1 MQSLNRIKSRG
12 PGFGLSPNWLQEFF
26 RRYTFLSLVAL
37 SVVAGMMFGATVA
50 YQASMTEQAQE
61 VAGLASYRP
70 NLVTRVIADDGKTVV
85 GEFSLERRIPVTY
98 DQIPETMKNAIFA
111 IEDDRFFQHI
121 GVDPIRIVTAA
132 FKNVIK
138 SRKAEGAS
146 TLTQQLARSL
156 YLTPEKTYTRK
167 IKEIL
172 FALQIERYYTK
183 EQIMEMYC
191 NYIFLG
197 GGAYG
202 FEAASQY
209 YFSKS
214 LKDLTLEESALLA
227 GLPKAPSLYSPTRDE
242 KAALDRR
249 NVVLY
254 RMNEEGYI
262 STDEY
267 NRARQSKINL
277 NITPP
282 QNANNSIFGYFVE
295 SVRQE
300 SEETFGTWQ
309 TQTGGMNIYTT
320 LDPAAQREAVRAV
333 RRGLHA
339 YEDRHGKKW
348 RGKLT
353 NLLDQKPPGDISH
366 YAHPDWMGDYIVGE
380 YIYGLV
386 MSVGASGGEIRFG
399 DYKAT
404 LTDAATKWA
413 GAPPSKLL
421 RKGDL
426 AVFKVIKADNDKRV
440 LDVALDQLPAVDG
453 ALICLESK
461 TGDVKAMV
469 GGYDFATRKF
479 NNATQ
484 AERQTGSTFK
494 PFIYA
499 AAVENGFTP
508 DTIVSAEPFVDP
520 VTGWAP
526 ANYDGGSGGGMM
538 PLRSALQQ
546 SLNVVAVRVLS
557 MIGVEKGADIVKR
570 FGLPNPM
577 KRVLPSA
584 LGATEEPLLDMVSAY
599 STFSNQGVRVAP
611 HLIKRVTDADGDV
624 KQEGSAET
632 SRVISPWVAMQ
643 MQIMMRGVVT
653 GGTAGS
659 VMANKELARRT
670 ICGKTGTVNDF
681 TDAWFIGY
689 TPTYT
694 AGVWIGYPGLKRTLG
709 NKEAGSV
716 AALPMWIHF
725 MEKFLKDK
733 PNDQFPKNVAPDR
746 EVLARRAEAERS
758 VREAQAG
765 EAAQA
770 SDELGDKAKS
780 VGQDEETPKEAKERA
795 TPRMVE
801 SEPGAPPRTNDR
813 PRPETDRDSFRPP
826 PGIKRDER
834 DKGNKD
840 DRKKRDEREKD
851 KDDNKEDK
859 KKRGKNG

>member
-1 MQSLNRIKSRG
+1 MLSLNRFKS
-12 PGFGLSPNWLQEFF
+12 PTIGLSPNWLQEFF

-121 GVDPIRIVTAA
+121 GVDPIRIVSAA
-132 FKNVIK
+132 FKNVIR

-146 TLTQQLARSL
+146 TLTQQLARQL

-172 FALQIERYYTK
+172 FAMQIERYYTK

-249 NVVLY
+249 NVVLF
-254 RMNEEGYI
+254 RMHEEGYI
-262 STDEY
+262 TDDEY

-277 NITPP
+277 NINPQ

-300 SEETFGTWQ
+300 SEETFGTWA

-320 LDPAAQREAVRAV
+320 IDPVAQRDAVRAV

-339 YEDRHGKKW
+339 YEDRHGKRW

-353 NLLDQKPPGDISH
+353 NILDQKPPGDLAH
-366 YAHPDWMGDYIVGE
+366 YAHPDWMGDYIAGE

-386 MSVGASGGEIRFG
+386 MSVGGASAEVRFG

-404 LTDAATKWA
+404 LTDAGTKWA
-413 GAPPSKLL
+413 GFPPSKLL
-421 RKGDL
+421 RRGDL
-426 AVFKVIKADNDKRV
+426 AVFKINKADNDKKV
-440 LDVALDQLPAVDG
+440 LDVALDQLPSVDG

-499 AAVENGFTP
+499 AAVEQGFTP

-520 VTGWAP
+520 ITGWSP
-526 ANYDGGSGGGMM
+526 SNYDGSSGGGLM
-538 PLRSALQQ
+538 PMRSALQQ
-546 SLNVVAVRVLS
+546 SLNVVAVRLLS
-557 MIGVEKGADIVKR
+557 IVGVDKGADIVRR
-570 FGLPNPM
+570 FGLSNPM

-584 LGATEEPLLDMVSAY
+584 LGATEEPLVDMVSAY
-599 STFSNQGVRVAP
+599 SAFSNQGVRVKP
-611 HLIKRVTDADGDV
+611 HLIARVTDSDGET
-624 KQEGSAET
+624 KQEWTPESFK
-632 SRVISPWVAMQ
+632 VISPYVAAQ
-643 MQIMMRGVVT
+643 MQDMMRGVVT

-659 VMANKELARRT
+659 MMSNKELAKRM

-694 AGVWIGYPGLKRTLG
+694 TGVWIGYPGLKKTLG

-716 AALPMWIHF
+716 AALPMWMHF

-733 PNDQFPKNVAPDR
+733 PNDKFPKNVPVDK
-746 EVLARRAEAERS
+746 EVLARRGEAERAI
-758 VREAQAG
+758 REAQAG
-765 EAAQA
+765 EAAKA
-770 SDELGDKAKS
+770 ADDLSDKAKS
-780 VGQDEETPKEAKERA
+780 AAQDGDAPKEPKEPKEPPPRPS
-795 TPRMVE
+795 PRMI
-801 SEPGAPPRTNDR
+801 EPEGGRPPHLDR
-813 PRPETDRDSFRPP
+813 PRPEPDRDTFKVPP
-826 PGIKRDER
+826 ALKRDDR
-834 DKGNKD
+834 DKQ
-840 DRKKRDEREKD
+840 D
-851 KDDNKEDK
+851 KQDK

>member
-1 MQSLNRIKSRG
+1 MFSFDKFRSPVRG
-12 PGFGLSPNWLQEFF
+12 LTLSPNWFQEFF
-26 RRYTFLSLVAL
+26 RRYTFLALVAL

-50 YQASMTEQAQE
+50 YQASMTKEAQE
-61 VAGLASYRP
+61 VAGLANYRP

-98 DQIPETMKNAIFA
+98 DQIPDAMKNAIWA

-132 FKNVIK
+132 LKNVVK

-146 TLTQQLARSL
+146 TLTQQLARAL
-156 YLTPEKTYTRK
+156 FLTPEKTYTRK
-167 IKEIL
+167 IKEVL
-172 FALQIERYYTK
+172 LALQIERYYTK

-191 NYIFLG
+191 NQIFLG

-202 FEAASQY
+202 FEAGSQY

-214 LKDLTLEESALLA
+214 LKDLTLEECALLA

-254 RMNEEGYI
+254 RMHETGYI
-262 STDEY
+262 TDDEF
-267 NRARQSKINL
+267 NRARLTKINL
-277 NITPP
+277 NITPQ
-282 QNANNSIFGYFVE
+282 QNNNSSIFGYFVE
-295 SVRQE
+295 EVRQE

-320 LDPAAQREAVRAV
+320 IDPVAQREAVRSV

-339 YEDRHGKKW
+339 YEDRHGKRW
-348 RGKLT
+348 RGKPI
-353 NLLDQKPPGDISH
+353 NILDQKPPMDLSH
-366 YAHPDWMGDYIVGE
+366 YSHPDWMGDYVAGE

-386 MSVGASGGEIRFG
+386 MSVSASSAEVRFG

-413 GAPPSKLL
+413 GASPSKLL

-426 AVFKVIKADNDKRV
+426 AVFKVIKPDNEKKLLEV
-440 LDVALDQLPAVDG
+440 TLDQLPSVDG
-453 ALICLESK
+453 ALLCLESK

-484 AERQTGSTFK
+484 AERQTGSAFK

-520 VTGWAP
+520 MTGWSP
-526 ANYDGGSGGGMM
+526 SNYDGSSGGGMLPM
-538 PLRSALQQ
+538 RTALQQ
-546 SLNVVAVRVLS
+546 SLNVVAVRLLS
-557 MIGVEKGADIVKR
+557 IVGVNKGADIVKR

-599 STFSNQGVRVAP
+599 SAFSNQGVRVKP
-611 HLIKRVTDADGDV
+611 HLIKRVTDSDGDV
-624 KQEGSAET
+624 KQEWKAE
-632 SRVISPWVAMQ
+632 SSKVISPYVAAQ
-643 MQIMMRGVVT
+643 MQDMMRGVVT

-659 VMANKELARRT
+659 MMANKELARRM

-694 AGVWIGYPGLKRTLG
+694 AGVWIGYPGLKKTLG

-733 PNDQFPKNVAPDR
+733 PNDQFPKNVPPDK
-746 EVLARRAEAERS
+746 EVIARRAEAERS
-758 VREAQAG
+758 LREAQAG

-770 SDELGDKAKS
+770 SDELSDKAKS
-780 VGQDEETPKEAKERA
+780 AAQDAEAPKDGKEPKERPAPK
-795 TPRMVE
+795 MVE
-801 SEPGAPPRTNDR
+801 PEGGPATRPPRVER
-813 PRPETDRDSFRPP
+813 PHPEPERDTFRPP
-826 PGIKRDER
+826 PGVKRE
-834 DKGNKD
+834 
-840 DRKKRDEREKD
+840 DRSTEKD
-851 KDDNKEDK
+851 EK

>member
-1 MQSLNRIKSRG
+1 MQSLRLGSQG
-12 PGFGLSPNWLQEFF
+12 LGLSPNWLQEFF

-37 SVVAGMMFGATVA
+37 SVIAGMMFGATVA

-61 VAGLASYRP
+61 VAALANYKP
-70 NLVTRVIADDGKTVV
+70 NLVTRVIAGDGKTVV

-111 IEDDRFFQHI
+111 IEDDRFFQHV
-121 GVDPIRIVTAA
+121 GVDPIRMAMAA
-132 FKNVIK
+132 FKNTVR
-138 SRKAEGAS
+138 SRKSEGAS
-146 TLTQQLARSL
+146 TLTQQLARAL
-156 YLTPEKTYTRK
+156 FLTPEKTYTRK

-172 FALQIERYYTK
+172 IALQIERYYTK

-191 NYIFLG
+191 NQIFLG

-202 FEAASQY
+202 FEAGAQY

-214 LKDLTLEESALLA
+214 LKDLSLEECALLA
-227 GLPKAPSLYSPTRDE
+227 GLPKAPSYYSPTRDE
-242 KAALDRR
+242 RAALDRR
-249 NVVLY
+249 NVVLF
-254 RMNEEGYI
+254 RMREEGYI
-262 STDEY
+262 TEDEY
-267 NRARQSKINL
+267 NRARSTKINL
-277 NITPP
+277 NINP
-282 QNANNSIFGYFVE
+282 QQNNNNSIFGYFVE

-300 SEETFGTWQ
+300 SEETFGTWE

-320 LDPAAQREAVRAV
+320 IDPVAQRDAVRAV

-339 YEDRHGKKW
+339 YEDRHGKHW
-348 RGKLT
+348 RGKLA
-353 NLLDQKPPGDISH
+353 NLLDQKPPSDLSH
-366 YAHPDWMGDYIVGE
+366 YSHPDWMGDYVAGE

-386 MSVGASGGEIRFG
+386 MSVGATSADVRFG

-404 LTDAATKWA
+404 LTDAGTKWA
-413 GAPPSKLL
+413 GAGPSKLL
-421 RKGDL
+421 RRGDL
-426 AVFKVIKADNDKRV
+426 AVFKVNKIEADKKL
-440 LDVALDQLPAVDG
+440 LDVTLDQLPSVDV

-469 GGYDFATRKF
+469 GGYEFATRKF

-484 AERQTGSTFK
+484 AERQTDSTFK

-520 VTGWAP
+520 GTGWSP
-526 ANYDGGSGGGMM
+526 ANYDGSSGGGMM
-538 PLRSALQQ
+538 PMRSALQQ
-546 SLNVVAVRVLS
+546 SLNVVAVRLLS
-557 MIGVEKGADIVKR
+557 IVGVDKGADIVKR

-599 STFSNQGVRVAP
+599 SAFSNQGVRVKP
-611 HLIKRVTDADGDV
+611 HLIKRVTDADGDM
-624 KQEGSAET
+624 KQEWKSE
-632 SRVISPWVAMQ
+632 SSKVISPWVAAQ
-643 MQIMMRGVVT
+643 MQDMMRGVVT

-659 VMANKELARRT
+659 MMANKELAKRM

-694 AGVWIGYPGLKRTLG
+694 AGVWIGYPGLKKTLG

-716 AALPMWIHF
+716 AALPMWMHF
-725 MEKFLKDK
+725 MEKFLKDR
-733 PNDQFPKNVAPDR
+733 PNDQFPKNVPVDK

-770 SDELGDKAKS
+770 SDELGNKAKS
-780 VGQDEETPKEAKERA
+780 VGQDEETPKDPKA
-795 TPRMVE
+795 TPAPKTTPTPKMVE
-801 SEPGAPPRTNDR
+801 PEPGMPARPPRVEK
-813 PRPETDRDSFRPP
+813 PRSESDRDLFKPP

-834 DKGNKD
+834 DKPPTS
-840 DRKKRDEREKD
+840 
-851 KDDNKEDK
+851 KEEP

>member
-1 MQSLNRIKSRG
+1 
-12 PGFGLSPNWLQEFF
+12 
-26 RRYTFLSLVAL
+26 
-37 SVVAGMMFGATVA
+37 VA

-61 VAGLASYRP
+61 VAGLANYRP
-70 NLVTRVIADDGKTVV
+70 NLVTRVVADDGKTVV

-132 FKNVIK
+132 FKNILK

-214 LKDLTLEESALLA
+214 LKDLTLEECALLA

-242 KAALDRR
+242 KAALERR

-254 RMNEEGYI
+254 RMRDEGYI
-262 STDEY
+262 TDEEY
-267 NRARQSKINL
+267 NRSRQTRINL
-277 NITPP
+277 NISPP

-295 SVRQE
+295 AVRQE

-320 LDPAAQREAVRAV
+320 IDPVAQREAVRAV
-333 RRGLHA
+333 RKGLHA
-339 YEDRHGKKW
+339 YEDRHGKRW

-353 NLLDQKPPGDISH
+353 NLLNQKPPADLSH
-366 YAHPDWMGDYIVGE
+366 YAHPDWMGDYQPGE

-386 MSVGASGGEIRFG
+386 MGVGPSTAEVRFG

-404 LTDAATKWA
+404 LTDPGTKWA
-413 GAPPSKLL
+413 GGSPSKLL

-426 AVFKVIKADNDKRV
+426 AVFKINKADNEKKV
-440 LDVALDQLPAVDG
+440 LDVMLDQLPSVDG
-453 ALICLESK
+453 ALVCLESK
-461 TGDVKAMV
+461 TGEIKAMV
-469 GGYDFATRKF
+469 GGYDFSTRKF

-484 AERQTGSTFK
+484 AERQTGSAFK
-494 PFIYA
+494 PFIYS
-499 AAVENGFTP
+499 AAVEAGFTP
-508 DTIVSAEPFVDP
+508 DTVVSAEPFVDP
-520 VTGWAP
+520 GTGWSP
-526 ANYDGGSGGGMM
+526 TNYDGSAGGGML
-538 PLRSALQQ
+538 PLRTALQQ
-546 SLNVVAVRVLS
+546 SLNVVAVRLLS
-557 MIGVEKGADIVKR
+557 IVGVDKGAEMVKR

-584 LGATEEPLLDMVSAY
+584 LGATEEPLFDMVSAY
-599 STFSNQGVRVAP
+599 STFSNQGMRVKP
-611 HLIKRVTDADGDV
+611 HLIKRVTDAEGDI
-624 KQEGSAET
+624 KQEWKSEN
-632 SRVISPWVAMQ
+632 SKVISPWVAAQ

-659 VMANKELARRT
+659 MMSNKELAKRM

-694 AGVWIGYPGLKRTLG
+694 AGVWIGYPGLKKTLG

-733 PNDQFPKNVAPDR
+733 PNDQFPKNVPVDK
-746 EVLARRAEAERS
+746 EVLARRAEAERA

-765 EAAQA
+765 ETERA
-770 SDELGDKAKS
+770 SDEMSDKAKS
-780 VGQDEETPKEAKERA
+780 AAQDEEGPKEPKERTTPK
-795 TPRMVE
+795 MVE
-801 SEPGAPPRTNDR
+801 PEGGRPPRAERPREDVERDTIKIPPAMKRDDRSNDR
-813 PRPETDRDSFRPP
+813 D
-826 PGIKRDER
+826 
-834 DKGNKD
+834 DK
-840 DRKKRDEREKD
+840 
-851 KDDNKEDK
+851 K

>member
-1 MQSLNRIKSRG
+1 MLSVNKFRFQGRG
-12 PGFGLSPNWLQEFF
+12 LALSPNWLQEFF
-26 RRYTFLSLVAL
+26 RQYTFLSLVAL
-37 SVVAGMMFGATVA
+37 SVIAGMMFGATVA

-61 VAGLASYRP
+61 VAGLANYRP
-70 NLVTRVIADDGKTVV
+70 NLVTRVIAGDGKTVV

-98 DQIPETMKNAIFA
+98 DQIPETMKNAVFA

-121 GVDPIRIVTAA
+121 GVDPIRIITAA
-132 FKNVIK
+132 FRNVIK

-156 YLTPEKTYTRK
+156 YLTPEKTYSRK
-167 IKEIL
+167 IREIL

-202 FEAASQY
+202 FEAAAQY

-242 KAALDRR
+242 KAALERR
-249 NVVLY
+249 NLVLY
-254 RMNEEGYI
+254 RMREEGYI
-262 STDEY
+262 ADDEY
-267 NRARQSKINL
+267 NRARQTRINL
-277 NITPP
+277 NISPP

-320 LDPAAQREAVRAV
+320 IDPSAQREAVRSV

-339 YEDRHGKKW
+339 YEDRHGKRW

-353 NLLDQKPPGDISH
+353 NILDQKPPIGLSH
-366 YAHPDWMGDYIVGE
+366 YSHPDWMGGYVAGE

-386 MSVGASGGEIRFG
+386 MSVGPSSAEVRFG
-399 DYKAT
+399 DYRAS
-404 LTDAATKWA
+404 LTDAGTKWA
-413 GAPPSKLL
+413 GFPSSKLV

-426 AVFKVIKADNDKRV
+426 AVFKVIKADNDKKV
-440 LDVALDQLPAVDG
+440 LDVTLDQLPAVDG
-453 ALICLESK
+453 SLICLESK

-508 DTIVSAEPFVDP
+508 DTIVSAEPYVDP
-520 VTGWAP
+520 VTGWSP
-526 ANYDGGSGGGMM
+526 ANYDGSSGGGMM

-546 SLNVVAVRVLS
+546 SINVVAVRLLS
-557 MIGVEKGADIVKR
+557 IVGVDKGADIVKR
-570 FGLPNPM
+570 LGLPNPM

-599 STFSNQGVRVAP
+599 SAFSNQGVRVKP
-611 HLIKRVTDADGDV
+611 HLIKRVTDSDGDV
-624 KQEGSAET
+624 KQEWKSESSKA
-632 SRVISPWVAMQ
+632 ISPWVASQ
-643 MQIMMRGVVT
+643 MQVMMRGVVT

-659 VMANKELARRT
+659 MMGNKELAKRM

-681 TDAWFIGY
+681 TDAWFIGF

-694 AGVWIGYPGLKRTLG
+694 TGVWIGYPGLKKTLG
-709 NKEAGSV
+709 NREAGSV

-733 PNDQFPKNVAPDR
+733 PNDQFPKNVPPDR
-746 EVLARRAEAERS
+746 EVLARRSEAERA

-765 EAAQA
+765 EAARA
-770 SDELGDKAKS
+770 NDELSDKAKS
-780 VGQDEETPKEAKERA
+780 VALDEEPAKEPKAAKER
-795 TPRMVE
+795 TSPKMDEV
-801 SEPGAPPRTNDR
+801 EPGAPPLVPRVEK
-813 PRPETDRDSFRPP
+813 PRPEIERDTFRPP
-826 PGIKRDER
+826 PGVKRD
-834 DKGNKD
+834 
-840 DRKKRDEREKD
+840 DRSTD
-851 KDDNKEDK
+851 KDEK

>member
-1 MQSLNRIKSRG
+1 MFSVNKLRLQGRG
-12 PGFGLSPNWLQEFF
+12 LALSPNWLQEFF
-26 RRYTFLSLVAL
+26 REYTFLSLVAL
-37 SVVAGMMFGATVA
+37 SVIAGMMFGATVA

-61 VAGLASYRP
+61 VAGLANYRP
-70 NLVTRVIADDGKTVV
+70 NLVTRVIAGDGKTVV
-85 GEFSLERRIPVTY
+85 GEFSLERRIPVTF
-98 DQIPETMKNAIFA
+98 DQIPETMKNAVFA

-132 FKNVIK
+132 FKNLIK

-167 IKEIL
+167 IREIL

-254 RMNEEGYI
+254 RMHEEGYI
-262 STDEY
+262 TNDEY
-267 NRARQSKINL
+267 NRARQTRINL
-277 NITPP
+277 NISPP

-320 LDPAAQREAVRAV
+320 IDGAAQREAVRAV

-339 YEDRHGKKW
+339 YEDRHGKRW

-353 NLLDQKPPGDISH
+353 NILDQKPPGDISH
-366 YAHPDWMGDYIVGE
+366 YSHPDWMGDYVAGE

-386 MSVGASGGEIRFG
+386 MSVGTSSAEVRFG
-399 DYKAT
+399 DYRAS

-413 GAPPSKLL
+413 GGPPSKLL

-426 AVFKVIKADNDKRV
+426 AVFKVNKADNDKKV
-440 LDVALDQLPAVDG
+440 LEVTLDQLPSVDG
-453 ALICLESK
+453 SLICLESK

-508 DTIVSAEPFVDP
+508 DTVVSAEPFVDP
-520 VTGWAP
+520 VTGWSP
-526 ANYDGGSGGGMM
+526 ANYDGSSGGGMM

-546 SLNVVAVRVLS
+546 SINVVAVRLLS
-557 MIGVEKGADIVKR
+557 IVGVDKGANIVKR

-599 STFSNQGVRVAP
+599 SVFSNQGVRVKP
-611 HLIKRVTDADGDV
+611 HLIKRVTDSDGDM
-624 KQEGSAET
+624 KQEWNSESSKA
-632 SRVISPWVAMQ
+632 ISPWVASQ
-643 MQIMMRGVVT
+643 MQVMMRGVVT

-659 VMANKELARRT
+659 MMANKELAKRM

-694 AGVWIGYPGLKRTLG
+694 AGVWIGYPGLKKTLG

-733 PNDQFPKNVAPDR
+733 PNDQFPKNVPPDK
-746 EVLARRAEAERS
+746 EVIARRSEAERAI
-758 VREAQAG
+758 REAQAG
-765 EAAQA
+765 EAAA
-770 SDELGDKAKS
+770 RSTDELSDKAKS
-780 VGQDEETPKEAKERA
+780 VAQDEETPKETKEPKDRSA
-795 TPRMVE
+795 PRMVE
-801 SEPGAPPRTNDR
+801 PEGDASTRPPRVEK
-813 PRPETDRDSFRPP
+813 PRPDLDRDSFRPP
-826 PGIKRDER
+826 PGVKRD
-834 DKGNKD
+834 
-840 DRKKRDEREKD
+840 DRSTD
-851 KDDNKEDK
+851 KDEK

>member
-1 MQSLNRIKSRG
+1 MSVFDRFKPRG
-12 PGFGLSPNWLQEFF
+12 PGISLSPNWLQEFF

-61 VAGLASYRP
+61 VAGLANYRP

-98 DQIPETMKNAIFA
+98 NQIPETMKNAIFA

-132 FKNVIK
+132 LKNVVK

-156 YLTPEKTYTRK
+156 YLSPEKTYTRK

-202 FEAASQY
+202 FEAAAQY

-214 LKDLTLEESALLA
+214 LKDLTLEESAMLA

-254 RMNEEGYI
+254 RMHEEGYI
-262 STDEY
+262 SDEEY
-267 NRARQSKINL
+267 NRARQTKINL

-282 QNANNSIFGYFVE
+282 QNTNNSIYGYFVE
-295 SVRQE
+295 AVRQE
-300 SEETFGTWQ
+300 SEETFGTWA

-320 LDPAAQREAVRAV
+320 IDAAAQREAVRAV
-333 RRGLHA
+333 RKGLHA
-339 YEDRHGKKW
+339 YEDRHGKHW
-348 RGKLT
+348 RGKLV
-353 NLLDQKPPGDISH
+353 NILDQKPPADLAH
-366 YAHPDWMGDYIVGE
+366 YSHPDWLGDYAVGE

-386 MSVGASGGEIRFG
+386 MSVNASAAEIRFG
-399 DYKAT
+399 DYKAQ
-404 LTDAATKWA
+404 LTEAATKWA
-413 GAPPSKLL
+413 GASPIKLL
-421 RKGDL
+421 RRGDL
-426 AVFKVIKADNDKRV
+426 AVFKVNKSDNEKKV
-440 LDVALDQLPAVDG
+440 LDVTLDQLPSVDG

-479 NNATQ
+479 NNSTQ

-520 VTGWAP
+520 ATGWSP
-526 ANYDGGSGGGMM
+526 SNYDGGSGGGMLPM
-538 PLRSALQQ
+538 RTALQQ
-546 SLNVVAVRVLS
+546 SLNVVAVRLLS
-557 MIGVEKGADIVKR
+557 IVGVDKGAEIVKR

-584 LGATEEPLLDMVSAY
+584 LGATEEPLIDMVSAY
-599 STFSNQGVRVAP
+599 SAFSNQGVRVNP
-611 HLIKRVTDADGDV
+611 HLIRRVTDADGDMT
-624 KQEGSAET
+624 KEWPAET
-632 SRVISPWVAMQ
+632 SKVISPWVATQ

-659 VMANKELARRT
+659 MMANKELAKRM

-694 AGVWIGYPGLKRTLG
+694 AGVWIGYPGLKKTLG

-733 PNDQFPKNVAPDR
+733 PNDQFPKNVAPDK
-746 EVLARRAEAERS
+746 EVIARRAEAERS

-770 SDELGDKAKS
+770 SDELSNKAKS
-780 VGQDEETPKEAKERA
+780 AGKDEEPGKEPKASPTPKLTE
-795 TPRMVE
+795 P
-801 SEPGAPPRTNDR
+801 EPGAPRAPRVER

-826 PGIKRDER
+826 PGIKRDDR
-834 DKGNKD
+834 DTKD
-840 DRKKRDEREKD
+840 
-851 KDDNKEDK
+851 DK

>member
-1 MQSLNRIKSRG
+1 MLSLNRFKYSGRG
-12 PGFGLSPNWLQEFF
+12 IALSPNWLQEFF

-37 SVVAGMMFGATVA
+37 SVIAGMMFGATVA

-61 VAGLASYRP
+61 VAGLANYRP

-98 DQIPETMKNAIFA
+98 DQIPPTMKNAIFA

-121 GVDPIRIVTAA
+121 GVDPIRIITAA
-132 FKNVIK
+132 FKNVLK

-202 FEAASQY
+202 FEAAAQY

-214 LKDLTLEESALLA
+214 LKDLTLEEYALLA

-249 NVVLY
+249 NVVLF
-254 RMNEEGYI
+254 RMREEGYI
-262 STDEY
+262 TDEEY
-267 NRARQSKINL
+267 NRARQTRINL
-277 NITPP
+277 NISPP

-295 SVRQE
+295 AVRQE

-320 LDPAAQREAVRAV
+320 IDPVAQREAVRAV
-333 RRGLHA
+333 RKGLHA

-353 NLLDQKPPGDISH
+353 NILDQKPPADLAH
-366 YAHPDWMGDYIVGE
+366 YSHPDWMGDYVPGE

-386 MSVGASGGEIRFG
+386 MSVGSSSAEIRFG
-399 DYKAT
+399 DYKAS
-404 LTDAATKWA
+404 LTDAGTKWA
-413 GAPPSKLL
+413 GGAPSRLL

-426 AVFKVIKADNDKRV
+426 AVFKVNKADNEKKV
-440 LDVALDQLPAVDG
+440 LDVALDQLPSVDG

-479 NNATQ
+479 NNSTQ

-520 VTGWAP
+520 GTGWSP
-526 ANYDGGSGGGMM
+526 TNYDGSGGGGML

-546 SLNVVAVRVLS
+546 SINVVAVRLLS
-557 MIGVEKGADIVKR
+557 IVGVDKGADIVKR

-599 STFSNQGVRVAP
+599 SAFSNQGVRVKP

-624 KQEGSAET
+624 KQEWKAE
-632 SRVISPWVAMQ
+632 SYKVISPWVATQ

-659 VMANKELARRT
+659 MMANKELAKRM

-694 AGVWIGYPGLKRTLG
+694 AGVWIGYPGLKKTLG

-716 AALPMWIHF
+716 AALPMWMHF
-725 MEKFLKDK
+725 MEKFLKDR
-733 PNDQFPKNVAPDR
+733 PNDQFPKNVQPDK
-746 EVLARRAEAERS
+746 EVLARRAEAERAI
-758 VREAQAG
+758 RDEQETEASH
-765 EAAQA
+765 A
-770 SDELGDKAKS
+770 SDEMSDKAKS
-780 VGQDEETPKEAKERA
+780 VGQDEEAPSKESKDRQA
-795 TPRMVE
+795 PRLVE
-801 SEPGAPPRTNDR
+801 PEGGPTRPPRVER
-813 PRPETDRDSFRPP
+813 PRPQTDDPFRPP
-826 PGIKRDER
+826 PSLKRDDR
-834 DKGNKD
+834 DKAN
-840 DRKKRDEREKD
+840 D
-851 KDDNKEDK
+851 KDEK

>member
-1 MQSLNRIKSRG
+1 MFFINKLRFQGRG
-12 PGFGLSPNWLQEFF
+12 LALSPNWLQEFF
-26 RRYTFLSLVAL
+26 RQYTFLSLVAL
-37 SVVAGMMFGATVA
+37 SVIAGMMFGATVA

-61 VAGLASYRP
+61 VAGLANYRP
-70 NLVTRVIADDGKTVV
+70 NLVTRVIAGDGKTVV

-98 DQIPETMKNAIFA
+98 DQIPETMKNAVFA

-121 GVDPIRIVTAA
+121 GVDPIRIVTAG
-132 FKNVIK
+132 FKNIIK

-167 IKEIL
+167 IREIL

-202 FEAASQY
+202 FEAAAQY

-242 KAALDRR
+242 KAALERR

-254 RMNEEGYI
+254 RMHEEGYI
-262 STDEY
+262 TDDEY
-267 NRARQSKINL
+267 NRARQTRINL
-277 NITPP
+277 NISPP

-320 LDPAAQREAVRAV
+320 IDPVAQREAVRAV

-339 YEDRHGKKW
+339 YEDRHGKHW
-348 RGKLT
+348 RGKPT
-353 NLLDQKPPGDISH
+353 NILDQKPPSDLSH
-366 YAHPDWMGDYIVGE
+366 YSHPDWMGDYVAGE

-386 MSVGASGGEIRFG
+386 MSVGPASAEVRFG
-399 DYKAT
+399 DYRAS
-404 LTDAATKWA
+404 LTEAGTKWA
-413 GAPPSKLL
+413 GGPPSKLL

-426 AVFKVIKADNDKRV
+426 VVFKVNKADNDKKV
-440 LDVALDQLPAVDG
+440 LDVMLDQLPSVDG

-479 NNATQ
+479 NNSTQ

-520 VTGWAP
+520 VTGWSP
-526 ANYDGGSGGGMM
+526 TNYDGNSGGGML

-546 SLNVVAVRVLS
+546 SINVVAVRLLS
-557 MIGVEKGADIVKR
+557 IVGVDKGADIVKR

-599 STFSNQGVRVAP
+599 SAFSNQGVRVKP
-611 HLIKRVTDADGDV
+611 HLIKRVTDSDGDV
-624 KQEGSAET
+624 KQEWKSESSKA
-632 SRVISPWVAMQ
+632 ISPWVALQ

-659 VMANKELARRT
+659 MMANKELAKRM

-694 AGVWIGYPGLKRTLG
+694 AGVWIGYPGLKKTLG
-709 NKEAGSV
+709 NREAGSV

-733 PNDQFPKNVAPDR
+733 PNDQFPKNVPPDK
-746 EVLARRAEAERS
+746 EVLARRSEAERA

-765 EAAQA
+765 EAARA
-770 SDELGDKAKS
+770 NDELSDKAKS
-780 VGQDEETPKEAKERA
+780 AAQDEEPAKEPKPAKERSS
-795 TPRMVE
+795 PKMEE
-801 SEPGAPPRTNDR
+801 SEPGAPPRVVPR
-813 PRPETDRDSFRPP
+813 VEKPRPEIERDTFRPP
-826 PGIKRDER
+826 PGVKRD
-834 DKGNKD
+834 
-840 DRKKRDEREKD
+840 DRSTD
-851 KDDNKEDK
+851 KDEK